1 LFFQKIWCLAFP
13 GHLPE
18 PKANKAVLGFIGIQA
33 ISFLVMMLTPWSPID
48 EWPCSANTLAAAEAA
63 LSEQSDWNCQVEDKW
78 ACYTSEAEA
87 LYSQHVCSE
96 NGICV
101 YSEPKVCVT
110 PINSPLLHRVATGFY
125 LYSWPVYVG
134 IVAFLFRRR
143 TTWKGG
149 RLLAIGTVVMM
160 LLQQILDQIGLNQL
174 SFGCFADAEWAG
186 LECNDADE
194 AFHITMSISG
204 IMSVVLLLIF
214 ARIALWDSFVSYRR
228 QQPIRSSA
236 AYVLA
241 LSVLT
246 IFFPVS

>member
-1 LFFQKIWCLAFP
+1 ML
-13 GHLPE
+13 
-18 PKANKAVLGFIGIQA
+18 
-33 ISFLVMMLTPWSPID
+33 LTPLSPID

-63 LSEQSDWNCQVEDKW
+63 LMSQQSDWNCQVEHEW
-78 ACYTSEAEA
+78 ACTSIEAYA
-87 LYSQHVCSE
+87 LYSQRVCSE
-96 NGICV
+96 NGSTTACV

-110 PINSPLLHRVATGFY
+110 PINSPLLHRGAIGFF
-125 LYSWPVYVG
+125 LHSWPVYVG

-160 LLQQILDQIGLNQL
+160 LLQQILRQIELNQY

-194 AFHITMSISG
+194 ARHITMIISE